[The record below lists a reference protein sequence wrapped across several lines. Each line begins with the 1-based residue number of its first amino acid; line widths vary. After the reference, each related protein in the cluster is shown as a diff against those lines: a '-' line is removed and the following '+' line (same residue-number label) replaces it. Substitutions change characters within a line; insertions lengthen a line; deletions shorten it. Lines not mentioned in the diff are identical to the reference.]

1 MKLLQNWDNLIKG
14 DEGDRK
20 REKISKFSK
29 RVRKLV
35 IRINNSFVSLNKIF
49 VHPLRREN
57 IVFPI
62 IVYDE
67 TF

>member
-49 VHPLRREN
+49 VHPLRRKN
-57 IVFPI
+57 IIFPI